1 MVRGLAGAIAAA
13 TAFWLDRLSKE
24 LAATQLTRGDT
35 ENVLG
40 EWVRLAHVHNS
51 GTAFGMFP
59 GSAPILAILSL
70 PVLAL
75 IAWAYLRGARAS
87 LLAVLVV
94 GVVLGAGASNTL
106 DRATS
111 GYVEDFIDVGLAG
124 GPRFW
129 TFNFSD
135 SALVSGILLA
145 FLSQMLIGRRTARA
159 DTRELAH

>member
-1 MVRGLAGAIAAA
+1 MVRGLVGAIAAA
-13 TAFWLDRLSKE
+13 TAFWLDRLSKG
-24 LAATQLTRGDT
+24 LAATQLPRGDT
-35 ENVLG
+35 QDVLG

-70 PVLAL
+70 PMLAL
-75 IAWAYLRGARAS
+75 IAWAYLRGASAS

-111 GYVEDFIDVGLAG
+111 GYVEDFIDIGLAG

-135 SALVSGILLA
+135 SAFVLGILAALVPSLRQRRVPAPRLA
-145 FLSQMLIGRRTARA
+145 
-159 DTRELAH
+159 